1 MIDSKRHYIGFDLG
15 AESGRCVVG
24 TLQNE
29 TLSLSEVH
37 RFPTPRLFYRGHYF
51 WDVLQI
57 VTEIETGLRAA
68 AEAFGPNFEGISVDT
83 WGVDYVLL
91 DEDDRILGYPFHY
104 RDSRTDGMPEKA
116 FETVPRE
123 ELYLQTGTQV
133 APFNTLYQLLAE
145 QTQQVNLLEVA
156 DQLLLMPDFLL
167 FVLSGKKIG
176 EYTIVS
182 TTGLANPNR
191 RNWNWKLV
199 EVFGFPR
206 RIFPNVVEAGTV
218 IGHLQEELAR
228 RTGVDP
234 ETPVIASASH
244 DTGAAVASVPADADG
259 WAFLSSGTWSLM
271 GVEINKP
278 ILNSEAMTYNF
289 TNEGGVNGTIR
300 FLKNIMGLWPIQECR
315 RAWQHDG
322 KDYNYEDLKQLAL
335 ENGPAGA
342 WIDVDDSRFLKAGN
356 MPGKIRDFLR
366 ETNQTYRDD
375 AGWVTR
381 CVLESLAFKY
391 RTTIHEIESIT
402 GQPIKQLFA
411 VGGGIKNH
419 LLNQLTADAINRE
432 LITGPVEGTIAGN
445 IGVQAIARGDIASI
459 GELRKMVRRSFTLEK
474 YEPQNP
480 DYFQTNE
487 KKFLAVLQN

>member
-1 MIDSKRHYIGFDLG
+1 MDQKKHYIGFDLG

-24 TLQNE
+24 TLQNKM
-29 TLSLSEVH
+29 LSLKEVH
-37 RFPTPRLFYRGHYF
+37 RFPTPHVFYRGHYF

-57 VTEIETGLRAA
+57 VVEIETGLRAA
-68 AEAFGPNFEGISVDT
+68 GEAFGPNFEGISVDT

-91 DEDDRILGYPFHY
+91 DNDDRILGYPYHY
-104 RDSRTDGMPEKA
+104 RDSRTDGMI
-116 FETVPRE
+116 ETTFKTVSRK

-145 QTQQVNLLEVA
+145 KNQQLNLLEVA
-156 DQLLLMPDFLL
+156 DRLLLMPDFLL
-167 FVLSGKKIG
+167 FVLSGRKIG

-199 EVFGFPR
+199 EVFGLPR
-206 RIFPNVVEAGTV
+206 RIFPNVIESGTV

-228 RTGVDP
+228 RTGLNP
-234 ETPVIASASH
+234 QTPVIASASH

-271 GVEINKP
+271 GVEVGKP
-278 ILNSEAMTYNF
+278 ILDPEAMTYNF

-315 RAWQHDG
+315 RAWQQDG
-322 KDYNYEDLKQLAL
+322 KNYSYEDLKQLAL
-335 ENGPAGA
+335 KNGPVGA
-342 WIDVDDSRFLKAGN
+342 WIDVDDPRFLKAGN

-366 ETNQTYRDD
+366 ETNQTYQESP
-375 AGWVTR
+375 AWVTR

-391 RTTIHEIESIT
+391 RTTIHEIESVT
-402 GQPIKQLFA
+402 EQPIQQLFA

-432 LITGPVEGTIAGN
+432 LITGPVEGTIVGN
-445 IGVQAIARGDIASI
+445 IGVQAIANGDITSLQ
-459 GELRKMVRRSFTLEK
+459 ELRKIVRQSFTLER

-487 KKFLAVLQN
+487 GKFLSILRHK